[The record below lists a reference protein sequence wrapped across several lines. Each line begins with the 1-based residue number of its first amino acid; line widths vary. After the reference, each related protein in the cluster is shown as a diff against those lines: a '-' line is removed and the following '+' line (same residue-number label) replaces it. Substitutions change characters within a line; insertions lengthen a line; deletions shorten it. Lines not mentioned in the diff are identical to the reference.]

1 MDEDL
6 ADRLGYRTAEKTV
19 DGMVDRM
26 VFLTMVV
33 WTAVKRVDKMAI
45 YWAVQLVDLKDSNMV
60 GKKVEKKAD
69 RMVVYWVVQ
78 SGDSLVA

>member
-1 MDEDL
+1 MV
-6 ADRLGYRTAEKTV
+6 DRLGHRTAEKKV
-19 DGMVDRM
+19 GEMVAQM

-45 YWAVQLVDLKDSNMV
+45 YWAVKSVDLKDSNMV